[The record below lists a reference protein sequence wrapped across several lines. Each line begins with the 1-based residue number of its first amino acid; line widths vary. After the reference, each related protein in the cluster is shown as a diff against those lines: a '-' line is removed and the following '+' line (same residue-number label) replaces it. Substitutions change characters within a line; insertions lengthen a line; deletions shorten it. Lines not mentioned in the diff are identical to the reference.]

1 MTIYSEISNNV
12 LLMRPHQAIDHA
24 AALDIHERINILSDT
39 RIDALVLDLS
49 EAGHACASLLK
60 VILDL
65 VTRPAPIP
73 VMIVGA
79 SQQFQSLMQLCG
91 ANALVSDY
99 PTVEE
104 AREALKRTR
113 YGKSA
118 QRLEPDDG
126 HAHDEST
133 SLPDDDDGEDWHD
146 SDDDD

>member
-1 MTIYSEISNNV
+1 MTIYSEISNDV

-39 RIDALVLDLS
+39 RIDALIIDLS
-49 EAGHACASLLK
+49 QAGHACSSLLK

-65 VTRPAPIP
+65 INRPAPIQ
-73 VMIVGA
+73 VMVVGA

-91 ANALVSDY
+91 VHALVSDY

-104 AREALKRTR
+104 AREALKRA
-113 YGKSA
+113 GESESDQGLEFDDDHA
-118 QRLEPDDG
+118 Q
-126 HAHDEST
+126 DESIT
-133 SLPDDDDGEDWHD
+133 LPDDEDDEDWHA

>member
-1 MTIYSEISNNV
+1 MTIYSEISNDV

-49 EAGHACASLLK
+49 QAGHACASLLK

-65 VTRPAPIP
+65 VNRPTPMQ
-73 VMIVGA
+73 VMVVGA

-91 ANALVSDY
+91 AHALVSDY

-104 AREALKRTR
+104 AREALKRAR
-113 YGKSA
+113 YSESG
-118 QRLEPDDG
+118 QRLEFDDG
-126 HAHDEST
+126 HADDESM
-133 SLPDDDDGEDWHD
+133 SLPDDDDEEDWHA